1 MTNEQQIVTSASQLM
16 NNENEMREEKEER
29 PAEEAKQ
36 EPGKS
41 MPSLL
46 YRLRYPDR
54 PYHVSDYSR

>member
-1 MTNEQQIVTSASQLM
+1 MTNEQQIVTSASQPM
-16 NNENEMREEKEER
+16 NNENEIREEKKEK

-46 YRLRYPDR
+46 YRLPYPDG
-54 PYHVSDYSR
+54 PYHFSDYSR